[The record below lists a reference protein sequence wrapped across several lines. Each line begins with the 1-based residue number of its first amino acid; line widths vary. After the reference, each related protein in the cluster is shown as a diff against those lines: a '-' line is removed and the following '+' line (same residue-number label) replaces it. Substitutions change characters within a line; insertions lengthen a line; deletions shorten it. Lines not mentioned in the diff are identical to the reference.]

1 MGRFTPVKYIDL
13 SCDDD
18 ENKLNVL
25 SMQEC
30 FNKVE
35 IHTSNELNRQNTEY
49 KRYKLRRSH
58 Y

>member
-25 SMQEC
+25 SR
-30 FNKVE
+30 NVLIKLKS
-35 IHTSNELNRQNTEY
+35 IHQMN
-49 KRYKLRRSH
+49 
-58 Y
+58 